1 MPCGG
6 KLLGERRWQT
16 LSLSR
21 RVCLAG
27 DTKLVDGNWA
37 LWPLKRDIVGTID
50 GQDYQFHS
58 PVKRHKA
65 TERSWWKQPG
75 VRMFGSFPCEVVM
88 YSSESIEET
97 YCETRRNR
105 TPCPGRVTL

>member
-58 PVKRHKA
+58 PVKRHKSPNGLGGNNRA
-65 TERSWWKQPG
+65 SVCSDRSLAK
-75 VRMFGSFPCEVVM
+75 S
-88 YSSESIEET
+88 
-97 YCETRRNR
+97 
-105 TPCPGRVTL
+105 